1 MKKKYINS
9 IIITSLFLLF
19 SGLYAKD
26 YVSFHSEEKLKQ
38 ISQEQ
43 IKNDIS
49 AFSLEKIKDI
59 ENIEIHKTPDKNL
72 IKTISEKIKN
82 AKKRI
87 YIEAY
92 IFTEKDFLSA
102 LTKAKKNGVDIKI
115 IMEKNVYKAG
125 NINKKAYDEF
135 TKNKIDVIWSDSS
148 DYSLNHSKF
157 FIIDDEIII
166 STGNLTYSAFTK
178 NREFF
183 LFISDKNILEKMLTN
198 FNLDFAKDKKYVY
211 DDNLV
216 FSPFYSRQKIEYL
229 LTKAESEIDMYFPYF
244 EDDRLQNMLEDK
256 IDSGIN
262 VKIVTDKQNE
272 NVKEFEDLGIKIKVL
287 PKYTEHAKV
296 IVIDQK
302 IAYVGSINFSKYSF
316 DENKETGILIKN
328 ENIVKNLLANFQ
340 EDFK

>member
-19 SGLYAKD
+19 SWLYAKD

-38 ISQEQ
+38 VSQEQ

-49 AFSLEKIKDI
+49 TFSLEKIKDI

-72 IKTISEKIKN
+72 IKTISEKIRN
-82 AKKRI
+82 AKKRV

-102 LTKAKKNGVDIKI
+102 LIKAKKNWVDIKI

-166 STGNLTYSAFTK
+166 STWNLTYSAFTK

-183 LFISDKNILEKMLTN
+183 LFINDKNILEKMLTN
-198 FNLDFAKDKKYVY
+198 FDLDFSKDKKYVY

-256 IDSGIN
+256 INSWIN

-272 NVKEFEDLGIKIKVL
+272 NVKEFEDLWIKIKVL
-287 PKYTEHAKV
+287 PKYTEHAK
-296 IVIDQK
+296 IIIIDK
-302 IAYVGSINFSKYSF
+302 KYAYIWSINFSKYSF
-316 DENKETGILIKN
+316 DQNKETGILIKN
-328 ENIVKNLLANFQ
+328 ENIVKNLLAIFQ